1 MEKKLT
7 TDDEW
12 KFLREEISDIQDTI
26 KAQDTKIGLLLV
38 ICFLPINQSSDSTKI
53 LYKLL
58 IFPLIGKIIIIILSI
73 LWLLSICFLLY
84 GIYPRFKKIKPNFE
98 SNKTTV
104 SSLKQELS
112 NLYDVLMMK
121 VNAIKFSLWLIAS
134 WCLIIILVLLSIN

>member
-1 MEKKLT
+1 MT

-58 IFPLIGKIIIIILSI
+58 IFPLIGKIILIILSI

-84 GIYPRFKKIKPNFE
+84 GIYPRF
-98 SNKTTV
+98 
-104 SSLKQELS
+104 
-112 NLYDVLMMK
+112 
-121 VNAIKFSLWLIAS
+121 
-134 WCLIIILVLLSIN
+134 